1 MTTKADT
8 RELSQ
13 AQLTAIDL
21 LVAGSTVTAA
31 AEAVGVARQTASE
44 WLNRDTDFQAAL
56 NVRRAEVFNGCAD
69 KLRGML
75 PKALDVLE
83 AFLEA
88 SAPQD
93 KLRAAL
99 GVVRMA
105 NLKLSD
111 TGKTGKGE
119 LELDALL
126 HEM

>member
-1 MTTKADT
+1 MQTKAD
-8 RELSQ
+8 RQLSQ

-21 LVAGSTVTAA
+21 LVAGSSVTDA

-44 WLNRDTDFQAAL
+44 WLNRDTDFTAAL
-56 NVRRAEVFNGCAD
+56 NVRRAEGFSGAAD
-69 KLRGML
+69 KLRGLL

-83 AFLEA
+83 AYLES

-105 NLKLSD
+105 NLNLAD
-111 TGKTGKGE
+111 TGETGKGK
-119 LELDALL
+119 LELNALINGY
-126 HEM
+126 